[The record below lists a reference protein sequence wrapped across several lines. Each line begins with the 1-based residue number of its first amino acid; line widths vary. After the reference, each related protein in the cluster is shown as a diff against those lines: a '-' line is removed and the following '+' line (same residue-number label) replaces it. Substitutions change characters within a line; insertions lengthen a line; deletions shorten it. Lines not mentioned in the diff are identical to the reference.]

1 MDKGSTRVNQ
11 KHRFMVMLLLSVL
24 VGIGVGLIVSFFHQ
38 ALDWVLD
45 NKAGVVTAYWPWSDM
60 MWVPY
65 MASSAMMIFLSVW
78 LVRRF
83 APEAGGSGIQE
94 IEGVVSNQRTMND
107 IRVILV
113 KFFGGIL
120 SLGGNMTMGREG
132 PSVQMGG
139 ALGQMASRLFTL
151 DKDDIHI
158 LVVAGAGAGLATAF
172 NTPLAGILF
181 VFEEMRKSIKY
192 SYIPVQSVIT
202 ATIVSI
208 ITLRLLIGNTITI
221 PIDGLVAPQA
231 HDMWIF
237 AILGVLFGVLGY
249 IFNKFLI
256 VFASTISKLNGW
268 KFNLLILSVGALIGY
283 LFYLFPDSVGEGYHV
298 MNRALQDNLSLN
310 LLLILFAVRFFTT
323 MLSYG
328 TGAPGGIFAPMM
340 ALGTLFGIAFG
351 MLVEMYIPG
360 VGIEPIVFAVVGMSA
375 LFSATVR
382 APLTGIVLVA
392 EMTMSFDLLLPLL
405 VTSLVATI
413 TVNSMGG
420 RAIYTI
426 LLENALKISKF
437 GSNTK

>member
-1 MDKGSTRVNQ
+1 M
-11 KHRFMVMLLLSVL
+11 MLALSVL
-24 VGIGVGLIVSFFHQ
+24 IGVSVGFIVSFFH
-38 ALDWVLD
+38 LVVNWVLD
-45 NKAGVVTAYWPWSDM
+45 NKGSAFGALWPWGDTL
-60 MWVPY
+60 WVPY
-65 MASSAMMIFLSVW
+65 TLSSSLMIFLSVW

-94 IEGVVSNQRTMND
+94 IEGVISNQRTMHD
-107 IRVILV
+107 VRLIIV

-139 ALGQMASRLFTL
+139 ALGQIASRFFPL
-151 DKDDIHI
+151 DQDDIHTLI
-158 LVVAGAGAGLATAF
+158 VAGAGAGLATAF

-181 VFEEMRKSIKY
+181 VFEEMRRSIKY
-192 SYIPVQSVIT
+192 SYIPVQSVILT
-202 ATIVSI
+202 TIVSI

-221 PIDGLVAPQA
+221 PIDGLIAPEA
-231 HDMWIF
+231 SDMWIF
-237 AILGVLFGVLGY
+237 VILGIFFGILGY
-249 IFNKFLI
+249 LFNKFI
-256 VFASTISKLNGW
+256 ITFAGSISKLIGW
-268 KFNLLILSVGALIGY
+268 KFNVFILTIGALIGF
-283 LFYLFPDSVGEGYHV
+283 LFYLYPDSVGEGYHV
-298 MNRALQDNLSLN
+298 MNRALQDNLSLK
-310 LLLILFAVRFFTT
+310 LILILFAVRFFTT
-323 MLSYG
+323 MISYG

-351 MLVEMYIPG
+351 MVVDATVPG
-360 VGIEPIVFAVVGMSA
+360 VTIEPIVFAVVGMSA

-420 RAIYTI
+420 RPIYTI

-437 GSNTK
+437 GTN